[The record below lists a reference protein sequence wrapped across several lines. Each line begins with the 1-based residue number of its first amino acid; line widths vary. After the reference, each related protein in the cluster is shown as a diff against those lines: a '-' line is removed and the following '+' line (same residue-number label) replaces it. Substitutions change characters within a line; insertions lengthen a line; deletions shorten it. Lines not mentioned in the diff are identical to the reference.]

1 MGFKEKMKDFFNLN
15 EEEAYDEYDTF
26 SETEEEAVSPIAPA
40 EPVGR
45 KPVTNRTPVVPIASK
60 GGQKVA
66 KISVVEPRVYAEVT
80 KIVDIVLANDSVLV
94 NLRRV
99 DEAQSRQIID
109 FLTGAAYAIKGEFQK
124 ISAEIFLCTP
134 ASVEVEGIMKEITN
148 EAPSFD
154 LNR

>member
-1 MGFKEKMKDFFNLN
+1 M
-15 EEEAYDEYDTF
+15 
-26 SETEEEAVSPIAPA
+26 
-40 EPVGR
+40 
-45 KPVTNRTPVVPIASK
+45 
-60 GGQKVA
+60 A